1 MCADFLGK
9 ECAMPSAGVG
19 FSSDYQV
26 AHDLF
31 ASSLMYPLSRKLC
44 GDVIRNGQRVLIR
57 ARVTS
62 NADANACAFERL
74 YIHHYVAN
82 IHCII
87 WISRFRRLTFLRKST
102 VKQIF
107 QRHHISVRNSTAR
120 SHEVLTTNITC
131 LQCWPLVKV
140 IHRWSA
146 DSPCKMAA
154 MEEVLLWLD
163 IVMMSEYIHF
173 KRHFHSL
180 DKWCNILH
188 IHDYP
193 IVMTNVIN
201 MI

>member
-1 MCADFLGK
+1 M
-9 ECAMPSAGVG
+9 
-19 FSSDYQV
+19 YQ
-26 AHDLF
+26 
-31 ASSLMYPLSRKLC
+31 LSRKLF
-44 GDVIRNGQRVLIR
+44 GDVIRNGQWVLIR
-57 ARVTS
+57 ARGTS
-62 NADANACAFERL
+62 KADANACAYTFTIMWPIFIAL
-74 YIHHYVAN
+74 YGSAD
-82 IHCII
+82 
-87 WISRFRRLTFLRKST
+87 SEDFLRKSS
-102 VKQIF
+102 VDQIF

-120 SHEVLTTNITC
+120 CPDVLTTNIKC

-140 IHRWSA
+140 IHRWPA

-154 MEEVLLWLD
+154 MEEVLLWHD
-163 IVMMSEYIHF
+163 IFMMSEYIHF